1 MSANTRSQVLNKTNN
16 ADSIQDIATLRRQ
29 STTQLPPDDEQ
40 NSLTHSTRK
49 NFTRSSTTS
58 STISKSTSTML
69 KRLSKTPSRY
79 MEGELHSE
87 EITQISSKK
96 RNSSSLERSVTKKP
110 SQIPTEQLAMAKNV
124 SLSARGKGPKQ
135 LSLTKKVS
143 SPGKH
148 HSVNG
153 PTRSSS
159 VTKIRAIPLRN
170 IKSKGKTV
178 WYSTGAYLSV
188 RSSDGKCVILN
199 LLIGT

>member
-16 ADSIQDIATLRRQ
+16 ADSVQDMATLRRQ

-96 RNSSSLERSVTKKP
+96 RNSSSLERSGTKKP